1 MVSGGNVK
9 KGSTGHPQSQLMHR
23 APQRPQ
29 PSDPRL
35 RQGQVAFTVI
45 RQLPQSHDIM
55 LTENAHFL
63 LSFLGVHF
71 SFIYAKQT
79 ETLWLQILLLDFN
92 LSETVFCCI
101 SAESTLRF
109 LRLSTVTP
117 HVGTLEDRSGE
128 TQAES
133 AHDRRVPV
141 CKNVYGPFTES
152 SRSKE
157 KTVRVKHV

>member
-29 PSDPRL
+29 PSDPRP

-79 ETLWLQILLLDFN
+79 ETL
-92 LSETVFCCI
+92 
-101 SAESTLRF
+101 
-109 LRLSTVTP
+109 
-117 HVGTLEDRSGE
+117 
-128 TQAES
+128 
-133 AHDRRVPV
+133 
-141 CKNVYGPFTES
+141 
-152 SRSKE
+152 
-157 KTVRVKHV
+157 